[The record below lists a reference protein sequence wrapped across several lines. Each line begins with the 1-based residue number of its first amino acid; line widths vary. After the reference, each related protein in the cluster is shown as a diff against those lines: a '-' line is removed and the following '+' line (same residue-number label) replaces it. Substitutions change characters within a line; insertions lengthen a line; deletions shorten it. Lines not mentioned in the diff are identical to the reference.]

1 MRNFLLLALL
11 HLAVCGSVFA
21 QSPQD
26 LFNRVQKIK
35 LLESNRQ
42 DVRQLLYDLDVS
54 EDDDDQVQQFSNDWS
69 EIEVTYAS
77 GSCSDDADEEDDS
90 EIWKVE
96 EWKVVKIE
104 ISFDESIA
112 PKNLGFD
119 VSKYTKE
126 QKFADDP
133 DLFVYHDKIRGMA
146 FEASEGNIDT
156 IFLFPPDK
164 RSKLLCSNNSF
175 FKAFYSRKSWF
186 SEALE
191 DRESYRGGHPTAN
204 VAGLSLDKIVI
215 EATANKVVRI
225 ETVANDPE
233 NDPLVYKYAVSAGR
247 IQGSGAKVI
256 WDLTGVAAG
265 TYTIT
270 AGVDDGCGICGQTVT
285 KTVTVK

>member
-1 MRNFLLLALL
+1 MRNFLLLAFI

-26 LFNRVQKIK
+26 LLNRAREIK
-35 LLESNRQ
+35 VLESDRH
-42 DVRQLLYDLDVS
+42 DVRRILHDLDPT
-54 EDDDDQVQQFSNDWS
+54 DDEGHFQRFSNDKGD
-69 EIEVTYAS
+69 IEVTYAS
-77 GSCSDDADEEDDS
+77 GACSDDADEEEES

-96 EWKVVKIE
+96 EWRVVKIE
-104 ISFDESIA
+104 ISLDESIE
-112 PKNLGFD
+112 PKDLGFD
-119 VSKYTKE
+119 LSQFTKE
-126 QKFADDP
+126 QKFANDP
-133 DLFVYHDKIRGMA
+133 DSFVYHDKARGMA
-146 FEASEGNIDT
+146 FETSEGDIET
-156 IFLFPPDK
+156 IFLFPPYK
-164 RSKLLCSNNSF
+164 RSKFLCSNN
-175 FKAFYSRKSWF
+175 KAFYSRKSWF

-204 VAGLSLDKIVI
+204 VTGLSLDKIVI

-270 AGVDDGCGICGQTVT
+270 AGVDDGCGICGQTMT